1 MKDTMASSPLKRAV
15 VIAVTNQKGGA
26 GKTTVTI
33 NLGTALGM
41 LGNKVLIIDVDK
53 QINMTSGLIKETENL
68 RQKNIGI
75 VLDAVLE
82 DQKINIKRYITHLKY
97 LDIIAGNRLLYTYK
111 SEFEE
116 RADRNTV
123 YKNLIEP
130 IINIYDYILFDCPP
144 DASVENVKAYTAASK
159 ILIVSEPTKFS
170 TDGIIDAVEIA
181 QYTKKSTN
189 KNLDILGVVINKYNK
204 VMKAH
209 NEFLEIICN
218 DYGKYI
224 KVFNSIIPQRAAIEK
239 ATNKCKSVLQHR
251 SNDDSSKAFMQLAKE
266 IESEVYCNG

>member
-1 MKDTMASSPLKRAV
+1 MKDTKTCCDSKRAV

-33 NLGTALGM
+33 NLATALGM
-41 LGNKVLIIDVDK
+41 IGNSVLIIDVDK
-53 QINMTSGLIKETENL
+53 QINMTSGLIKETERL
-68 RQKNIGI
+68 DKKNIGAI
-75 VLDAVLE
+75 LDAVLN
-82 DQKINIKRYITHLKY
+82 DQKINIKRYITHLRY

-111 SEFEE
+111 NEFEE
-116 RADRNTV
+116 REDRNTV

-130 IINIYDYILFDCPP
+130 IICNYDYILFDCPP

-170 TDGIIDAVEIA
+170 TDGVVDAVEIA

-189 KNLDILGVVINKYNK
+189 KDLDILGIVINKYNK

-209 NEFLEIICN
+209 NEFLEVIYN
-218 DYGKYI
+218 EYGKYI
-224 KVFNSIIPQRAAIEK
+224 NVFNSVIPQRAAIEK

-251 SNDDSSKAFMQLAKE
+251 SNDDSSRAFLQLAKE
-266 IESEVYCNG
+266 IVNEVNCHG

>member
-1 MKDTMASSPLKRAV
+1 MKDTKASSPLKRAV

-53 QINMTSGLIKETENL
+53 QINMTSGLIKETEHL
-68 RQKNIGI
+68 SQKNIGI

-82 DQKINIKRYITHLKY
+82 DQKINIKRYITHLRY

-111 SEFEE
+111 NEFEE
-116 RADRNTV
+116 RADRNIV

-189 KNLDILGVVINKYNK
+189 KDLDILGVVINKYNK

-251 SNDDSSKAFMQLAKE
+251 SNDDSSKAFIQLAKE